1 MSDAN
6 EEMFERAQRVIPGG
20 VNSPVRAFRSVGG
33 TPYVV
38 AHGEGAYVVD
48 VNGRRYVDWVQS
60 YGATILG
67 HAHKKVVSNVASAAA
82 AGTSFGAPTPGEI
95 LLAEMACDRVPG
107 VEMMRLVSSGTEAT
121 MSALRLARA
130 ATGRNKLI
138 VFDGC
143 YHGHSD
149 MLLASGGSGMATLG
163 TPASA
168 GVTPGAVGD
177 TLVVPYNVVPEIGT
191 DVAAVIVEPIAANM
205 GLVAPESGFL
215 EGLRDACTKAGA
227 LLIFDEVITGFRV
240 SRSGASG
247 RLGVTPDLWCFGKV
261 LGGGLPLA
269 AFAGSRDLM
278 SNLAPLGPV
287 YQAGTLS
294 GNPLATAAGRTVLE
308 LLDNAAYDQLES
320 TATQLAKSLADALGD
335 GYHVPQVG
343 PLVGIFCRDE
353 KVSNYEDAK
362 AAAATGRYPG
372 LFHGML
378 DRGVA
383 LAPGAYEIMFPGLAH
398 GDDEIEQT
406 VTAAAAVVAAAQ

>member
-1 MSDAN
+1 MADTN
-6 EEMFERAQRVIPGG
+6 ESMFERAQRVIPGG

-38 AHGEGAYVVD
+38 ARGEGAYVED
-48 VNGRRYVDWVQS
+48 VSGRRYVDWVQS

-67 HAHKKVVSNVASAAA
+67 HAHPKVVERIAAA
-82 AGTSFGAPTPGEI
+82 ASDGTSFGAPTPGEI
-95 LLAEMACDRVPG
+95 VLAEMVCERVPG

-130 ATGRNKLI
+130 ATGRNKVI

-149 MLLASGGSGMATLG
+149 MLLAAGGSGMATLG

-177 TLVVPYNVVPEIGT
+177 TLVVPYNVVPEIGG
-191 DVAAVIVEPIAANM
+191 DVAAVIVEPVAANM
-205 GLVAPESGFL
+205 GLVAPEPGFL
-215 EGLRDACTKAGA
+215 EALRHACTKAGA
-227 LLIFDEVITGFRV
+227 LLIFDEVITGFRF

-247 RLGVTPDLWCFGKV
+247 RLGITPDLWCYGKV

-269 AFAGSRDLM
+269 AFAGGRDLM
-278 SNLAPLGPV
+278 SNLAPLGGV

-294 GNPLATAAGRTVLE
+294 GNPLATAAGRTVLD
-308 LLDNAAYDQLES
+308 LLDDAAYDQLET
-320 TATQLAKSLADALGD
+320 TATQLSKSLADALGD

-353 KVSNYEDAK
+353 PVRDYEDAK
-362 AAAATGRYPG
+362 AAAASNRYPP

-398 GDDEIEQT
+398 GPAEIEQT
-406 VTAAAAVVAAAQ
+406 VEAAAASR